1 MFRSQRGKRV
11 PGVLLMVG
19 LCAVVACSSDTG
31 TSGVSAGM
39 DESSE
44 TLELGDLQGQDVTFG
59 LSLSGPVL
67 PAVVVGGKKDE
78 SPVVLFDIEK
88 RNWSRAPAMPFD
100 GVLASGSIVAVDGR
114 VVLSADVCASA
125 PMETDTGK
133 QCQDYAVPEVYVLAL
148 EPGADAWQ
156 VARIPDAQSAPGI
169 ARVEGKEVTLGT
181 TLGMAPGDS
190 EPSWLVTLGSRLTL
204 TEATPR
210 PLLPTCMDAGP
221 APLTFDRFDDP
232 ASVTV
237 GATPANDPATFILP
251 AEARERLQ
259 PVLGNALRCYFA
271 GRFLMIPGNAAPKPA
286 DTGPAGAGEPI
297 DLGPGPGST
306 PDIIAPG
313 ALDDVVYDLADPGAE
328 PVRMAHAEHFSRF
341 VMAGTSWARVT
352 RDGIQIGVDGKA
364 VDLDVELRAA
374 FDTRG
379 TTAGLVIISG
389 NDGRPQSIRI
399 VESE

>member
-1 MFRSQRGKRV
+1 MHRSLSGTRM
-11 PGVLLMVG
+11 PAVLLMVG
-19 LCAVVACSSDTG
+19 LCALAACSSDTG
-31 TSGVSAGM
+31 SSRVSASLDG
-39 DESSE
+39 SSE
-44 TLELGDLQGQDVTFG
+44 TVELGDLQGQDVTIG
-59 LSLSGPVL
+59 LSLRGPVL
-67 PAVVVGGKKDE
+67 PAIMVGGDE
-78 SPVVLFDIEK
+78 GASPVVLFDIEK

-133 QCQDYAVPEVYVLAL
+133 QCQEYAVPEVYVLAL

-156 VARIPDAQSAPGI
+156 FARIPDAQSAPGI
-169 ARVEGKEVTLGT
+169 ARVEGNEVTLGT
-181 TLGMAPGDS
+181 TLGLASGDS
-190 EPSWLVTLGSRLTL
+190 EPSWSVTLGSRFAL
-204 TEATPR
+204 TEAAPR
-210 PLLPTCMDAGP
+210 PLAPTCMDAGP

-232 ASVTV
+232 TSVTV
-237 GATPANDPATFILP
+237 GATPASDPATFILP

-271 GRFLMIPGNAAPKPA
+271 GRFLMIPGNAEPEPV

-297 DLGPGPGST
+297 DLGAGPGST
-306 PDIIAPG
+306 NDIIAPG
-313 ALDDVVYDLADPGAE
+313 ALDDLVYDLADPGAE

-341 VMAGTSWARVT
+341 VLAGTSWARVT
-352 RDGIQIGVDGKA
+352 RDGIQIGVDGEA
-364 VDLDVELRAA
+364 VDLDVELRAP

-379 TTAGLVIISG
+379 TTAGLVIISED
-389 NDGRPQSIRI
+389 DGRLQSIRI